1 MRKDLFDDLVASIE
15 EMHAIQSGLAHP
27 ARITSA
33 RSIANG
39 DVIDVARL
47 RARLK
52 LSQTKFATLLG
63 VSADTLRLWEEGRR
77 TPEGPAKV
85 LLRIVAANPEALLS
99 ATNAA
104 TTQQRS
110 IR

>member
-1 MRKDLFDDLVASIE
+1 MRKDLFQELVASVE
-15 EMHAIQSGLAHP
+15 EMHAIQSGRATPSRVTTAGSLLKSDSLD
-27 ARITSA
+27 I
-33 RSIANG
+33 
-39 DVIDVARL
+39 ARL

-63 VSADTLRLWEEGRR
+63 VSADTLLLWEEGRR